1 MHVSL
6 NVCSSP
12 HLADCNGWADFWR
25 YSIGINVIPADTEKK
40 RTYENWKEWQEKPI
54 TDETHNCWK
63 SENAFSRGMAVILG
77 EVYHRPDRKGKRF
90 IFIDA
95 DNQKAIEDICR
106 ILGIVV
112 KDRPYE
118 SIHRLAEDFL
128 VEQHEDDPTRAHI
141 YFYAKKKLGNK
152 SSNKN
157 NPTLSPKITGN
168 EIPSLEIKSERGI
181 AYCSPSYHIHG
192 HRYQISGTIEPITL
206 DDEQIDKLQEH
217 LNILCKE
224 YGIEYVDASVL
235 TNNTPPTTNEDHNA
249 QEKSNEH
256 STFASK
262 LWQAN
267 TIVYKGHN
275 RHAAMLSLMDSLLL
289 KFPNESEEFVFRIAE
304 MKNQQICKDDNG
316 KPSPLSEEEM
326 LSLLKQAKVFAAKKI
341 RKRQIQKE
349 DSTKQTEKK
358 EGEDTRLRQSIQKFS
373 LNGMLAEA
381 VLIDGQPY
389 FLIARENGS
398 IDVQRSI
405 LIDSPILSPHFLRG

>member
-224 YGIEYVDASVL
+224 YGIEYVDASV
-235 TNNTPPTTNEDHNA
+235 PD
-249 QEKSNEH
+249 
-256 STFASK
+256 
-262 LWQAN
+262 
-267 TIVYKGHN
+267 
-275 RHAAMLSLMDSLLL
+275 
-289 KFPNESEEFVFRIAE
+289 
-304 MKNQQICKDDNG
+304 QQHPAYHK
-316 KPSPLSEEEM
+316 
-326 LSLLKQAKVFAAKKI
+326 
-341 RKRQIQKE
+341 
-349 DSTKQTEKK
+349 
-358 EGEDTRLRQSIQKFS
+358 
-373 LNGMLAEA
+373 
-381 VLIDGQPY
+381 
-389 FLIARENGS
+389 
-398 IDVQRSI
+398 
-405 LIDSPILSPHFLRG
+405 